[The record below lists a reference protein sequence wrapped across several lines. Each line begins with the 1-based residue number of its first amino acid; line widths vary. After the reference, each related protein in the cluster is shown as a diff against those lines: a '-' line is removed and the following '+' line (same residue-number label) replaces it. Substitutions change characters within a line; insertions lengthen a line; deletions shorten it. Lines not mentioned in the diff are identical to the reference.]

1 MIDIFLKAK
10 HWQLF
15 LLMFGI
21 PVILQ
26 LIAMGFLMY
35 NVSYGGAPDSVIL
48 LNTLTLFP
56 VIMIVYS
63 GLFFGWIWSIAI
75 GLQRKVPV
83 SVKMKVKKFKTFFFV
98 PLIYIVLI
106 SLIVGFSASGLFANG
121 NASASVIVGNIF
133 IAIVFMLHL
142 FSMFCIF
149 YSLYFVSKTIK
160 TAELQREV
168 TFGDFIGEF
177 FMLWFYP
184 VGIWFIQ
191 SKINKMAQMESAT

>member
-1 MIDIFLKAK
+1 MIDKFLKAK

-26 LIAMGFLMY
+26 SIAIGFIMY
-35 NVSYGGAPDSVIL
+35 NGSHGGDPDSVIM

-56 VIMIVYS
+56 VIMLVYS

-75 GLQRKVPV
+75 GLQKRIPV

-98 PLIYIVLI
+98 PLIYILLI
-106 SLIVGFSASGLFANG
+106 SLFAGFSVSGLFVNG
-121 NASASVIVGNIF
+121 NASASVIVGG
-133 IAIVFMLHL
+133 IAITIVLILHL

-168 TFGDFIGEF
+168 NFGDFIGEF

-184 VGIWFIQ
+184 VGIWYIQ
-191 SKINKMAQMESAT
+191 SKINKMAQIESAT

>member
-1 MIDIFLKAK
+1 
-10 HWQLF
+10 
-15 LLMFGI
+15 
-21 PVILQ
+21 
-26 LIAMGFLMY
+26 MY
-35 NVSYGGAPDSVIL
+35 NGSHGGDPDSVIM

-75 GLQRKVPV
+75 GLQKRIPV

-98 PLIYIVLI
+98 PLIYILLI
-106 SLIVGFSASGLFANG
+106 SLFAGFSVSGLFVNG
-121 NASASVIVGNIF
+121 NASASVIVGG
-133 IAIVFMLHL
+133 IAITIVLILHL

-168 TFGDFIGEF
+168 NFGDFIGEF

-184 VGIWFIQ
+184 VGIWYIQ
-191 SKINKMAQMESAT
+191 SKINKMAQIESAT